1 MKIAIAAD
9 GNRVSGHFGHCEG
22 FMIYEIEN
30 GEILNHKFEPNPGH
44 RPGFF
49 TSISQ

>member
-1 MKIAIAAD
+1 MAIEWT
-9 GNRVSGHFGHCEG
+9 FGHCEG

-30 GEILNHKFEPNPGH
+30 GEILNHKFE
-44 RPGFF
+44 FQVIDQVF